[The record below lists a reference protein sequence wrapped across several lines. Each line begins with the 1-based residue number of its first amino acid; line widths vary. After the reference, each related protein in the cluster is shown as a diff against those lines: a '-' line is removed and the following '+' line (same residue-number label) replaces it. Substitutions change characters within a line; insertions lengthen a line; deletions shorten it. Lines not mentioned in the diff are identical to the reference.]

1 MAIAVSGW
9 SSHLSLA
16 KETEPYIKVGI
27 LHSLSGTL
35 ATNGQSVIDG
45 ILMAIDEINEQGGL
59 LEKRLKPIISDGA
72 SNPATFE
79 QNAATLIGQDRVHT
93 IFGCWSSANR
103 KSVKPVV
110 EREDHL
116 LWYPVQYEGQ
126 EQSPSIMYGGA
137 APNQQILP
145 AVQWGIQQFGKRILL
160 VGSDYL
166 FPRAA
171 NRLIKSFLPHY
182 RGHATGELYQPLGK
196 QDFRHILH
204 TIKQTKPD
212 FILNTINGDSNQ
224 GFFQSLVDA
233 NLTAHDIPVISTS
246 IGEDEL
252 QQIGIE
258 LTLGHYSVWN
268 YFQSIDS
275 PSNRRF
281 VANFKRR
288 YGQDRVT
295 GDPIESAYS
304 QVHLYA
310 MAVRKA
316 GTHSISEIRQAAKGL
331 IFGAPQGLIRID
343 PENQHTWKVTR
354 IGRVQDN
361 GQFTE
366 VWKSHEPLH
375 PNPYPMPPR

>member
-1 MAIAVSGW
+1 MALSGF
-9 SSHLSLA
+9 SSPLSFA
-16 KETEPYIKVGI
+16 RDSEAFIKVGI

-35 ATNGQSVIDG
+35 ATNGQSVVDG

-59 LEKRLKPIISDGA
+59 LGKKILPVIADGA
-72 SNPATFE
+72 SDPKTFE
-79 QNAATLIGQDRVHT
+79 RNAEALIGSDHVHT

-103 KSVKPVV
+103 KSVLPIV
-110 EREDHL
+110 EREGLL
-116 LWYPVQYEGQ
+116 LWYPVQYEGD
-126 EQSPSIMYGGA
+126 EQSPAIMYGGA
-137 APNQQILP
+137 APNQQIFP
-145 AVQWGIQQFGKRILL
+145 ALQWGIQQFGKRVLL

-166 FPRAA
+166 FPRVA
-171 NRLIKSFLPHY
+171 NRLIKKILPNHH
-182 RGHATGELYQPLGK
+182 GLLTGELYQPLGK
-196 QDFRHILH
+196 QDFQPIIHS
-204 TIKQTKPD
+204 IKLAKPD
-212 FILNTINGDSNQ
+212 FIINTINGDSNQ
-224 GFFQSLVDA
+224 GFFQSLFDA

-252 QQIGIE
+252 QRIGIE
-258 LTLGHYSVWN
+258 HTFGHYSVWN

-275 PSNRRF
+275 PSNHRF
-281 VANFKRR
+281 VTNFKRR

-310 MAVRKA
+310 MAVRRA
-316 GTHSISEIRQAAKGL
+316 GTFSPSMIRQTVRGL

-361 GQFTE
+361 GQFAV
-366 VWKSHEPLH
+366 VWKSHEPLR
-375 PNPYPMPPR
+375 PDPYPLPR